1 MPKEKKHG
9 GSRTGA
15 GRKPVTDP
23 KIQVNLFIEKSIFDA
38 NGGVD
43 EIRDLCY
50 TLLKNRANIKDKG
63 ESKL

>member
-1 MPKEKKHG
+1 MPGKKKHG
-9 GSRTGA
+9 GPRKGA

-43 EIRDLCY
+43 EIREACY
-50 TLLKNRANIKDKG
+50 HFLRSRLLAKDKP
-63 ESKL
+63 